1 VRRATEAFRALAAR
15 PAFHGAVFVVLAVAI
30 VFAHMGETHLANFDD
45 CYYAQKAKE
54 MVQGGRWLTPHFQ
67 GVPRFDNAPLFL
79 WLMAL
84 SFTVFGITDWAAI
97 LFSALSGVAG
107 VWLVR
112 RVALRLG
119 ADAFTAWATAFI
131 LLTTQYFL
139 KYARHAMFDVFLTL
153 LFLVAIDR
161 YLAWR
166 AGGRL
171 RDWAWIGFVAGCGVL
186 TKSVLGLFPLATVVL
201 HLVLAGSP
209 RAPRDRGPRA
219 LREPGPW
226 LALAVCGLTFLPWYV
241 TQAIAAPDRF
251 FAEHVR
257 WLLWE
262 RAFVLE
268 PEAKTAGS
276 YFGYV
281 VELARTY
288 WPWLPFA
295 LVGAWLSA
303 RDVQRGPGADRDRAL
318 LLFVWFA
325 VVVGTMSLATEKK
338 LWYVMSAFPCL
349 ALLSA
354 RAASA
359 WIRTD
364 AARTRTIA
372 WGFAFLAVLAAALNW
387 TPLRAGLSR
396 RPELTAM
403 ARVART
409 AVPAGTTVWNLDQDY
424 WGTNNQF
431 LYYSDRPLS
440 EPVGDPARLREKL
453 ARGGF
458 ALLTRDGAGLVLG
471 VAADEK
477 TVRGKLHVVATAGP
491 WVLVEADSFIT
502 VPPEL

>member
-1 VRRATEAFRALAAR
+1 MRRAAEVFRALAAR
-15 PAFHGAVFVVLAVAI
+15 PALHGAAFLLLATATL
-30 VFAHMGETHLANFDD
+30 FAHLGETHLANFDD

-54 MVQGGRWLTPHFQ
+54 MLATGDWLTPHFG

-84 SFTVFGITDWAAI
+84 SFAVFGVTDWAAI

-119 ADAFTAWATAFI
+119 ADAFGAWAAAFV

-166 AGGRL
+166 ADGRL
-171 RDWAWIGFVAGCGVL
+171 REWAWIGFMAGCGVL
-186 TKSVLGLFPLATVVL
+186 TKSVLGLFPLAVITL
-201 HLVLAGSP
+201 HLLLT
-209 RAPRDRGPRA
+209 RGPRA

-226 LALAVCGLTFLPWYV
+226 FALAVCALTFLPWYV

-262 RAFVLE
+262 RAFVLA
-268 PEAKTAGS
+268 PEKKSFAS

-288 WPWLPFA
+288 WPWLPVA
-295 LVGAWLSA
+295 LTGMGLSA
-303 RDVQRGPGADRDRAL
+303 RDALRGPGRERDTAL
-318 LLFVWFA
+318 LLFLWVA

-349 ALLSA
+349 ALFGA
-354 RAASA
+354 RALSG
-359 WIRTD
+359 WIRSD
-364 AARTRTIA
+364 AARLRTIA
-372 WGFAFLAVLAAALNW
+372 AGFALLAVLAAALNW
-387 TPLRAGLSR
+387 TPLRSSRDR
-396 RPELTAM
+396 RPELTE
-403 ARVART
+403 VARI
-409 AVPAGTTVWNLDQDY
+409 ARSIVPSGTTVWNLDQDY

-431 LYYSDRPLS
+431 LFYADRPLS
-440 EPVGDPARLREKL
+440 EPLGDPEHVREKL
-453 ARGGF
+453 AAGEF
-458 ALLTRDGAGLVLG
+458 ALLTREGWAAVQDG
-471 VAADEK
+471 VAPFD
-477 TVRGKLHVVATAGP
+477 VVARTGP
-491 WVLVEADSFIT
+491 WVLVRGGSPTSA
-502 VPPEL
+502 PRP